1 MCREHLHYLK
11 QSFCW
16 LFSLAS
22 SFFAFYSYGSV
33 NKTLIESSILIN
45 SKELSEAEFHSFATN
60 RERRLSTDDQIFIET
75 EIEKVSPNIL
85 PISNLTQ
92 SLTSTFSSFP
102 DQDLYDSTIYAINY
116 ILQSEQAFGS
126 SEVDILEGIKS
137 VLISFLIVSEDKNL
151 NLNDTYPTLVNGI
164 YEDLIP
170 EKVSTKGF
178 SIPNWAKNLSKIFIE
193 SISESGIE
201 GDHNS
206 IYTSVS
212 RTITQSTLGILNNS
226 TYSAPN
232 FIPSISSVETS
243 RKLENDKMKFG
254 GVNKFM
260 KFDPSKTAIIQFA
273 SRGLAEGLFG
283 NSKNL
288 TVNDVESY
296 SILLGSE
303 VSSSLINY
311 FNGLGG
317 ENSLFAYETTKAIST
332 GLTLGSVYNTSSNSL
347 YRELE
352 LPYITAES
360 ISKAIASQI
369 ITSSINLET
378 DFELHRLSESVAFG
392 TSMGAQ
398 LSTVLDRALDYENS
412 NSFELYSR
420 TSLAE
425 ATSKGSANGALNAA
439 SQFIENDVNIADTSG
454 KVSRLELLQ
463 IASGSA
469 LGSLLGSTGLAI
481 YYPTTMEIISS
492 AAQGSTNG
500 GITAQN
506 LSMVDKPKGVTE
518 EFEVEIARALAFGA
532 SEGALFQIVAL
543 QNKSNPESPTFESQ
557 TVAAAE
563 SVSYGAAFG
572 AVSGGINSGEDPLI
586 VKQAINQGVTE
597 GSTVG
602 ISLALGYDATVANSV
617 ETKSSIAIKSA
628 IQKKVNEAASKANDS
643 MAVKSIQT
651 NSRDMLLLMRKFNIN
666 PLFTN
671 PTKIFSNPAK
681 KEEEAPKPLKDEF
694 PVASPI

>member
-1 MCREHLHYLK
+1 MYLHYLYYTK
-11 QSFCW
+11 HLFFL
-16 LFSLAS
+16 LFSLAAYLFG
-22 SFFAFYSYGSV
+22 FFSYGSV
-33 NKTLIESSILIN
+33 NNTLIESSILIN
-45 SKELSEAEFHSFATN
+45 SKELVGNKFSGFSIN
-60 RERRLSTDDQIFIET
+60 RERRLSAEGQTSIES
-75 EIEKVSPNIL
+75 EIEKISPDIL

-102 DQDLYDSTIYAINY
+102 DQDLYDSAVYAINY
-116 ILQSEQAFGS
+116 ILQSEKSFGS
-126 SEVDILEGIKS
+126 SEIDILEGIKS
-137 VLISFLIVSEDKNL
+137 VLISFLIVSEDKGL
-151 NLNDTYPTLVNGI
+151 NINNTYPTLVADI

-170 EKVSTKGF
+170 EKISAKGF

-193 SISESGIE
+193 SISESDIE
-201 GDHNS
+201 SDHNS
-206 IYTSVS
+206 LYTSVS
-212 RTITQSTLGILNNS
+212 STITQSTLGILNNS

-232 FIPSISSVETS
+232 FFPTISPVETS
-243 RKLENDKMKFG
+243 RKLENDDMKFG
-254 GVNKFM
+254 GVNRFM

-273 SRGLAEGLFG
+273 TRGLAEGLFG
-283 NSKNL
+283 NSKTL
-288 TVNDVESY
+288 TSSDVETY
-296 SILLGSE
+296 SNLLGSE
-303 VSSSLINY
+303 VSSSLINF

-317 ENSLFAYETTKAIST
+317 ENSLFAYEATKAIST
-332 GLTLGSVYNTSSNSL
+332 GLTLGSVYNTASNSL
-347 YRELE
+347 YRDLE

-369 ITSSINLET
+369 ITSSINLENG
-378 DFELHRLSESVAFG
+378 FELHRLSESVAFG

-398 LSTVLDRALDYENS
+398 LSTVLDRSLDYENS

-439 SQFIENDVNIADTSG
+439 SQFIENDVNIADTFG
-454 KVSRLELLQ
+454 KVSRMELLQ

-500 GITAQN
+500 GMTAQN
-506 LSMVDKPKGVTE
+506 LSMVDKPNGVTE

-557 TVAAAE
+557 TVTAAE

-572 AVSGGINSGEDPLI
+572 AVSGGISSGEDPLI
-586 VKQAINQGVTE
+586 VKQAINQGITE

-617 ETKSSIAIKSA
+617 ETKSSVAIKSA
-628 IQKKVNEAASKANDS
+628 IQKKVNEAASKANNS

-651 NSRDMLLLMRKFNIN
+651 SSRDMLLLMRKFNIN

-681 KEEEAPKPLKDEF
+681 KEEEAPKPLNDEF